1 MKAVPATYRDVTAHL
16 RLIVNGLKE
25 LADGRINS
33 VSEVTLTA
41 SATSTA
47 VTDTRVGP
55 DSSIHFEPRT
65 ANGAAE
71 LAAGGMY
78 VSAKGDQTFTITHAN
93 NAQTD
98 RKFGYAILGG

>member
-41 SATSTA
+41 SATSTS

-55 DSSIHFEPRT
+55 DSSVHFEPRPPT
-65 ANGAAE
+65 RLPSWLPVPCTE
-71 LAAGGMY
+71 RQRRPD
-78 VSAKGDQTFTITHAN
+78 VHDHA
-93 NAQTD
+93 
-98 RKFGYAILGG
+98 

>member
-41 SATSTA
+41 SATSTS

-65 ANGAAE
+65 ANAAAE

-78 VSAKGDQTFTITHAN
+78 VSAKGDQTFTITHSN
-93 NAQTD
+93 SVQTD
-98 RKFGYAILGG
+98 RKFGYAVLGG